1 MKSNLL
7 LIMPLLINTFEHD
20 HILMRHIPLVNTNTR
35 QKSPHFAEMHRQTG
49 EFPDL
54 FYFMRAGVPHRVLL
68 PHRHFAAEQ
77 LPYEIKLNG
86 KMIVEWSDRKDPA
99 HYLYLRSSFPS
110 LCKLYEYK
118 SLRREWFFCA
128 DFYVMSI
135 ILCLLYYVNHRI
147 NPPSTVSTCPVTK
160 LASSL
165 AR

>member
-20 HILMRHIPLVNTNTR
+20 HILMLYIRLVNTNTR
-35 QKSPHFAEMHRQTG
+35 QKSPHFTETHRQTG
-49 EFPDL
+49 EFSIH
-54 FYFMRAGVPHRVLL
+54 FISCAQVFPHRVLL

-77 LPYEIKLNG
+77 LPYEIKPNG
-86 KMIVEWSDRKDPA
+86 KMIVEWLAIRRVI
-99 HYLYLRSSFPS
+99 YLRSSLPK
-110 LCKLYEYK
+110 LCKLYEHK
-118 SLRREWFFCA
+118 NLRREWFFCA
-128 DFYVMSI
+128 DFYVMLI
-135 ILCLLYYVNHRI
+135 KLCLLYYVNYRI

>member
-7 LIMPLLINTFEHD
+7 LIMSLLINTFEHN
-20 HILMRHIPLVNTNTR
+20 HILAPHIPLVNTNTR

-49 EFPDL
+49 EFPDQ
-54 FYFMRAGVPHRVLL
+54 FYFMRTGVPHRMLL
-68 PHRHFAAEQ
+68 PHRHFAAEK
-77 LPYEIKLNG
+77 LPYEIKPNG
-86 KMIVEWSDRKDPA
+86 KRIVEWLAIRRVI
-99 HYLYLRSSFPS
+99 YLRSSLPS

>member
-1 MKSNLL
+1 
-7 LIMPLLINTFEHD
+7 
-20 HILMRHIPLVNTNTR
+20 
-35 QKSPHFAEMHRQTG
+35 
-49 EFPDL
+49 
-54 FYFMRAGVPHRVLL
+54 MRAGVPHRVLL

-77 LPYEIKLNG
+77 LPYEIKPNG
-86 KMIVEWSDRKDPA
+86 KRIVEWLAIRRVI
-99 HYLYLRSSFPS
+99 YLRSFLPK

-135 ILCLLYYVNHRI
+135 ILCFLYYVNHRI

>member
-35 QKSPHFAEMHRQTG
+35 QKLPPFVEMHRQTG

-54 FYFMRAGVPHRVLL
+54 FYFMRAGVPHRMLL

-77 LPYEIKLNG
+77 LPYEIKPNG
-86 KMIVEWSDRKDPA
+86 KRIVEWLAIRRVI
-99 HYLYLRSSFPS
+99 YLRSSFSS
-110 LCKLYEYK
+110 LCKLYEHK
-118 SLRREWFFCA
+118 NLRREWFFCA
-128 DFYVMSI
+128 DFYVMLI
-135 ILCLLYYVNHRI
+135 KLCLLYYVNQRI

>member
-7 LIMPLLINTFEHD
+7 LIMPLLINTFEHN
-20 HILMRHIPLVNTNTR
+20 HILASHILLVNTNTR

-49 EFPDL
+49 EFPDP
-54 FYFMRAGVPHRVLL
+54 FYFMRTGVPHRVLL

-77 LPYEIKLNG
+77 LPYEIKPNG
-86 KMIVEWSDRKDPA
+86 KMIVERLA
-99 HYLYLRSSFPS
+99 IRRVIYLRSSLPS

>member
-1 MKSNLL
+1 MLL
-7 LIMPLLINTFEHD
+7 
-20 HILMRHIPLVNTNTR
+20 
-35 QKSPHFAEMHRQTG
+35 S
-49 EFPDL
+49 
-54 FYFMRAGVPHRVLL
+54 
-68 PHRHFAAEQ
+68 HRHFAATLGLLFNPIFLCKGGIVTQILLAAEQ

-99 HYLYLRSSFPS
+99 HFLYLRSSFPS

-128 DFYVMSI
+128 DFYIMLI
-135 ILCLLYYVNHRI
+135 KLCLLYYVNQRI

>member
-20 HILMRHIPLVNTNTR
+20 HILAPHIPLVNTNTR
-35 QKSPHFAEMHRQTG
+35 QKSPPFVEMHRQTG

-54 FYFMRAGVPHRVLL
+54 FYFMRTGVPHRVLL
-68 PHRHFAAEQ
+68 PHRHFVAEQ

-86 KMIVEWSDRKDPA
+86 KRIAEWLAIRRVI
-99 HYLYLRSSFPS
+99 YLRSSFPK

-118 SLRREWFFCA
+118 NLRREWFFCA
-128 DFYVMSI
+128 DFYIMLI
-135 ILCLLYYVNHRI
+135 KLCLLHYVNYRI

>member
-1 MKSNLL
+1 
-7 LIMPLLINTFEHD
+7 
-20 HILMRHIPLVNTNTR
+20 
-35 QKSPHFAEMHRQTG
+35 MHRQTG

-54 FYFMRAGVPHRVLL
+54 FYFMRTGVPHRVLL
-68 PHRHFAAEQ
+68 PHRHFTAALGLLFHPIFLCKGGMVNQILLAEEQ
-77 LPYEIKLNG
+77 LPHEIKLNG
-86 KMIVEWSDRKDPA
+86 KRIVEWLAIRRVI
-99 HYLYLRSSFPS
+99 YLRSSFLS

-128 DFYVMSI
+128 DFYVMLI

>member
-1 MKSNLL
+1 
-7 LIMPLLINTFEHD
+7 
-20 HILMRHIPLVNTNTR
+20 
-35 QKSPHFAEMHRQTG
+35 
-49 EFPDL
+49 
-54 FYFMRAGVPHRVLL
+54 MRAGVPHRVLL

-77 LPYEIKLNG
+77 LPYEIKPNG
-86 KMIVEWSDRKDPA
+86 KRIVEWVAIRRVI
-99 HYLYLRSSFPS
+99 YLRSSLPK

-128 DFYVMSI
+128 DFYIMLI
-135 ILCLLYYVNHRI
+135 KLCLLYYVNYRM

>member
-20 HILMRHIPLVNTNTR
+20 HILMRHIPFVNTNTR
-35 QKSPHFAEMHRQTG
+35 QKSPHFAEIHRQTG
-49 EFPDL
+49 EFSIHFISRAQVFRTACFFPIVISL
-54 FYFMRAGVPHRVLL
+54 RSSFPMRSSRTAKGSSSGWPSGALS
-68 PHRHFAAEQ
+68 
-77 LPYEIKLNG
+77 I
-86 KMIVEWSDRKDPA
+86 
-99 HYLYLRSSFPS
+99 YLRSSFPS

-128 DFYVMSI
+128 GFYIMLI
-135 ILCLLYYVNHRI
+135 RLCLLYYVNQRI

>member
-1 MKSNLL
+1 M
-7 LIMPLLINTFEHD
+7 
-20 HILMRHIPLVNTNTR
+20 
-35 QKSPHFAEMHRQTG
+35 
-49 EFPDL
+49 
-54 FYFMRAGVPHRVLL
+54 LL
-68 PHRHFAAEQ
+68 PHRHFAATLGLLFHPIFLRKGGMVTQILLAAEQ
-77 LPYEIKLNG
+77 LPYEIKPNG
-86 KMIVEWSDRKDPA
+86 KRIVKWLAIRSVI
-99 HYLYLRSSFPS
+99 YLRSSLPK

>member
-49 EFPDL
+49 EFPDP
-54 FYFMRAGVPHRVLL
+54 FYFMRTGVPHRMLL
-68 PHRHFAAEQ
+68 PHRHFAAEK
-77 LPYEIKLNG
+77 LPYEIKPNG
-86 KMIVEWSDRKDPA
+86 KRIVEWLAIRRVI
-99 HYLYLRSSFPS
+99 YLRSSPQK
-110 LCKLYEYK
+110 LCKLHEYK
-118 SLRREWFFCA
+118 NLRREWFFCA
-128 DFYVMSI
+128 DFYIMLI
-135 ILCLLYYVNHRI
+135 GLCLLYYVNQRI